1 MKKLFNINMNKNSR
15 NQNSFHSI
23 VFRDKFRHIKHK
35 DKNITIKNSINKL
48 LKPIS

>member
-1 MKKLFNINMNKNSR
+1 MKKYFNSNMNKNSS